1 MRYVVALAFFFSQAG
16 FAMPTLSQQ
25 GCALV
30 ADAAI
35 VARSLAVYGIDE
47 AKAADIMK
55 GIYDE
60 SMHPYLSEISDAAY
74 AAGEIRPA
82 RQFAQELL
90 ATCFNNAGDLNAFFG
105 VRL

>member
-1 MRYVVALAFFFSQAG
+1 MRYVVALVLFLSQTG

-35 VARSLAVYGIDE
+35 VARSLAVSGIDE

-55 GIYDE
+55 AIYDE
-60 SMHPYLSEISDAAY
+60 ALHPYLSEISDAAY
-74 AAGEIRPA
+74 AAGEVRPA
-82 RQFAQELL
+82 KQFAQELL
-90 ATCFNNAGDLNAFFG
+90 ATCFNNAGDLKAFLG